1 MTKKELKWQVD
12 DQQDQINELWK
23 RIAILEAR
31 PTWTW
36 TYQPQPFLGSTHNL
50 LGTNIQR
57 RDDGYEMHNKA
68 CSYGLGYI
76 GGEGCICNR

>member
-1 MTKKELKWQVD
+1 MTKKELKWQID

-36 TYQPQPFLGSTHNL
+36 TIHPQPYVVTNSFPGSTTMSQHDQN
-50 LGTNIQR
+50 T
-57 RDDGYEMHNKA
+57 
-68 CSYGLGYI
+68 
-76 GGEGCICNR
+76 